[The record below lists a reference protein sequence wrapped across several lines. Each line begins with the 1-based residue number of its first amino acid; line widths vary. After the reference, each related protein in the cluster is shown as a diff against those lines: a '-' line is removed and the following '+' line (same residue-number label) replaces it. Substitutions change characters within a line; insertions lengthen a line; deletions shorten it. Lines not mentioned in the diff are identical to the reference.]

1 MRYVNRTNCL
11 RRWSHT
17 LVNIARR
24 RVMITRNNAPTI
36 SITTID
42 DLFIVGSLA
51 DLQRT
56 HGCYKDAEPSYRK
69 AWQGYTRLSGSDH
82 PSTNFMLTNLGIAC
96 CNQEKSIEA
105 ETHLE
110 ESVKAF
116 EKSLGSDHP
125 DTLRALTNLSVCIDR
140 QGHYKA
146 AEANYGRNFAG
157 TREEAGFAIFIQSKD
172 HWVLS
177 AYALDAGTPW

>member
-1 MRYVNRTNCL
+1 
-11 RRWSHT
+11 
-17 LVNIARR
+17 
-24 RVMITRNNAPTI
+24 MITRNNAPTI

-82 PSTNFMLTNLGIAC
+82 PSTNFMLINLGIAC
-96 CNQEKSIEA
+96 CNQKEFIEA
-105 ETHLE
+105 ETYLQ

-116 EKSLGSDHP
+116 QNSLGSDHP
-125 DTLRALTNLSVCIDR
+125 DTLRSLMSSSICIDR

-146 AEANYGRNFAG
+146 AEVNYGRNFAG
-157 TREEAGFAIFIQSKD
+157 TREEAGFAPTIQSKD
-172 HWVLS
+172 S
-177 AYALDAGTPW
+177 